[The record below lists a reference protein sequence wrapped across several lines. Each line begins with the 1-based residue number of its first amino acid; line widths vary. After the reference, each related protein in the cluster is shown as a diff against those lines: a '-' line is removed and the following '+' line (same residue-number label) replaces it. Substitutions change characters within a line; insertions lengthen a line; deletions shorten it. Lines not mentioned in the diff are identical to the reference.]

1 MPKDGR
7 AAGFSATTAVG
18 GGLTVAPALGAAA
31 WLGPLGLG
39 VTAVGVVGSSIYQDV
54 KDAHEYEAAS
64 RDFLGSAGYGADAA
78 GALS

>member
-1 MPKDGR
+1 
-7 AAGFSATTAVG
+7 
-18 GGLTVAPALGAAA
+18 
-31 WLGPLGLG
+31 
-39 VTAVGVVGSSIYQDV
+39 VVGSSIYQDV